1 MEEQQMVM
9 ACVQQIF
16 ISNGYENLSTI
27 SHRDYNLV
35 AEEIAEK
42 TGILIS
48 VSTIKRLLKGQF
60 SKAPQV
66 STLNALATYIGYKN
80 WQEYKQHSKPIIQ
93 VIQKTNLDVNWKKA
107 SYVAASILM
116 ISLFLYVLRSNTANA
131 QKEATFSFTK
141 TTADNLPNTVVFNY
155 DVSGI
160 QGDSFFI
167 QQSWD
172 VNRRVK
178 IDPNAHTLT
187 DIYFEPGHHTAKLI
201 VNDQII
207 KTLPVKIPTGGWF
220 FYVKSPNFSSLPMYL
235 HQLNNFGGRNLPLAV
250 NDLVEAKVSLE
261 EEKYIYQSLVPK
273 DAFKT
278 GENFTFKTRAR
289 LLEYRDNLCPF
300 ILFDLATE
308 SQPFFFSAIKPGCES
323 NSMAQFGE
331 RFLLGKQAD
340 LSALSYDPREWLDVR
355 VEVKNKKITIFYND
369 KEVYKTQFKIET
381 GNLTGFTFISNGI
394 CEVAYIQLL
403 DKDLNEIFVDDFNT
417 KKLTGN

>member
-80 WQEYKQHSKPIIQ
+80 WQEYKQHSKPNIQ
-93 VIQKTNLDVNWKKA
+93 VIQKTNLNINWKKA
-107 SYVAASILM
+107 SYLTASILM
-116 ISLFLYVLRSNTANA
+116 ISLCVYVLRSNTANT
-131 QKEATFSFTK
+131 QKEESFSFTK
-141 TTADNLPNTVVFNY
+141 TTSNNLPNTVVFNY
-155 DVSGI
+155 DVSEI
-160 QGDSFFI
+160 PGDSFFI

-172 VNRRVK
+172 INRRVK

-187 DIYFEPGHHTAKLI
+187 DIYFEPGHHIAKLI
-201 VNDQII
+201 VNDQVI
-207 KTLPVKIPTGGWF
+207 KTLPVKITTAEWF
-220 FYVKSPNFSSLPMYL
+220 CYVKSPDFSSLPIYL
-235 HQLNNFGGRNLPLAV
+235 QTKYNFEGRKLSLTEK
-250 NDLVEAKVSLE
+250 DLVEAKVSVE
-261 EEKYIYQSLVPK
+261 EEKYIYLSLIPK
-273 DAFKT
+273 DAYKT
-278 GENFTFKTRAR
+278 GENFTFRARAR
-289 LLEYRDNLCPF
+289 LHEYRANHCPF

-331 RFLLGKQAD
+331 RFMLGKQED
-340 LSALSYDPREWLDVR
+340 LSAFSYDIREWLDVR
-355 VEVKNKKITIFYND
+355 VEVKNKEITIFYNNQQ
-369 KEVYKTQFKIET
+369 VYKTQYKIDT
-381 GNLTGFTFISNGI
+381 GNITGFTFISNGI
-394 CEVAYIQLL
+394 CEVEYIQLL
-403 DKDLNEIFVDDFNT
+403 DKNLNEIFSDDFNT